1 MKTYVEYYTF
11 PTLIKEF
18 TIELDSEKRIKFT
31 PTQKTITNEDNSTS
45 IEKYLEVSYH
55 DDSITYS
62 QSTPVQNDKLAEFIR
77 IVQQLALQVNNSKN
91 ETTTLPCK

>member
-1 MKTYVEYYTF
+1 MKTYVEYLTF

-18 TIELDSEKRIKFT
+18 TIDLDSEKRIKFT
-31 PTQKTITNEDNSTS
+31 PTQKTINNEDGTKS

-62 QSTPVQNDKLAEFIR
+62 QSTPIENEKLSEFIR

-91 ETTTLPCK
+91 DTTTSPCK

>member
-1 MKTYVEYYTF
+1 LKTYVEYLTF

-18 TIELDSEKRIKFT
+18 TIDLDSEKRIKFT
-31 PTQKTITNEDNSTS
+31 PTQKTITNEDDTKT
-45 IEKYLEVSYH
+45 IEKYLEVSYY

-62 QSTPVQNDKLAEFIR
+62 QATPIENEKLSEFIR

-91 ETTTLPCK
+91 DTTTSPCK